1 MKIIDLIIGATL
13 MNAMPHYVLGIWK
26 RRMLS
31 AFGFGNTQN
40 VLYGLLNLVISV
52 SLYVYQYNVD
62 HLLSNGIYVGAV
74 TILVIYFL
82 TSKILLTLFS
92 KNSNKTE

>member
-1 MKIIDLIIGATL
+1 

-40 VLYGLLNLVISV
+40 IMYGLLNFTISIG
-52 SLYVYQYNVD
+52 LYLYQYGLN
-62 HLLSNGIYVGAV
+62 HLLSNGIYLGAV
-74 TILVIYFL
+74 TMLVIYFL
-82 TSKILLTLFS
+82 TSKVLF
-92 KNSNKTE
+92 NVFNKSPK